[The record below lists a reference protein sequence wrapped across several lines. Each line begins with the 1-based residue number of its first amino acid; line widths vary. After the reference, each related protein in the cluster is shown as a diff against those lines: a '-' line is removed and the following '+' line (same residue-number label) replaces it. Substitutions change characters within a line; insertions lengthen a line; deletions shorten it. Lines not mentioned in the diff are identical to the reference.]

1 MLRLDS
7 VSRTFKGPNGT
18 VHPLRDAS
26 FEVKSHDFVI
36 VQGPSGTGKTT
47 LLLIAG
53 AMLKPLS
60 GKVTIDEIDPYSLS
74 PSKRSVLRSE
84 KIGFIFQ
91 QFHLIPYLSVL
102 DNIIIAANHNA
113 RKEKAFDKAHDL
125 VRQFGIEARVHHKP
139 SQLSTG
145 EQQRTA
151 LARALINDPCL
162 ILADEPT
169 GNLDQENTDQVF
181 GHLAQIA
188 ENGTAVVAV
197 THDTTGTEYATKIMH
212 LREGK
217 IEITSRSKG
226 IS

>member
-1 MLRLDS
+1 MLRLES
-7 VSRTFKGPNGT
+7 VSRTFQGPNGT
-18 VHPLRDAS
+18 VEPLRDTS
-26 FEVKSHDFVI
+26 FEVQSNDFVI

-60 GKVTIDEIDPYSLS
+60 GTVTIDNIDPYALS
-74 PSKRSVLRSE
+74 ASKRSQLRAQ
-84 KIGFIFQ
+84 KLGFIFQ

-102 DNIIIAANHNA
+102 DNILIAAKHNGN
-113 RKEKAFDKAHDL
+113 KEKTVDKAHDL
-125 VRQFGIEARVHHKP
+125 VRQFGIQDRLHHKP

-169 GNLDQENTDQVF
+169 GNLDQENTEQVF
-181 GHLAQIA
+181 GHLRQIA

-197 THDTTGTEYATKIMH
+197 THDTTGTEYATRVMH
-212 LREGK
+212 LRDGK
-217 IEITSRSKG
+217 METLPG
-226 IS
+226 AA